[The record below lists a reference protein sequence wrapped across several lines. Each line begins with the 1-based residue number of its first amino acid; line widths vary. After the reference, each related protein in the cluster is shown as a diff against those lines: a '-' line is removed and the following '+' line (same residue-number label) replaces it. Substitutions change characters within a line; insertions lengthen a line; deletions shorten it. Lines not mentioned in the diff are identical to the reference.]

1 MINYSI
7 VKRSVNANLIE
18 INQAKSRINQAK
30 SRINQAKKEGKTPQ
44 ITDLAAILYL
54 SVGCIHVLQPY
65 CYIPESV
72 TACLTLLRSS
82 PSCLPRF

>member
-30 SRINQAKKEGKTPQ
+30 KEGKTSIGLNAPTTQ
-44 ITDLAAILYL
+44 EGGGDGT
-54 SVGCIHVLQPY
+54 
-65 CYIPESV
+65 EKK
-72 TACLTLLRSS
+72 
-82 PSCLPRF
+82 